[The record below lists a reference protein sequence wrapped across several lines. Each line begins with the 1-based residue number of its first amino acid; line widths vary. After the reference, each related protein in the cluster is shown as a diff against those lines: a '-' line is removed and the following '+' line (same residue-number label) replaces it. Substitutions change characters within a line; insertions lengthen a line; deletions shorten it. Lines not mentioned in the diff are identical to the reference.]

1 MPVAMV
7 VAEDLLTHGQ
17 FPVLLSSE
25 KEHRLS
31 MQASRP
37 SPSTRSAPTP
47 LPAEGDP
54 NRQLCPPSPP
64 LPFSPWSGPPAAASS
79 APSNTIGLTGLTQ
92 CEAQQCHVGA
102 SDAALSA
109 ASASMQLPTSAFAP
123 PSELIAHQHAALQLQ
138 AQHLMPQTSGTS
150 LTQLPSG
157 LPPGL
162 TSDALLQAMFQQSG
176 ALGTAPMAGGSGHA
190 FTSGPGESISGLVQ
204 PQGVGASVSQ
214 FLHSQHNTGTFL
226 DSAVG
231 ELANLPSGS
240 PEIGQL
246 AKMHS
251 MLEQVHEQLSSERQ
265 DARAWLAQLVASPAV
280 RPFKRPSGIHWR
292 CLQACDALSVQDR
305 KMRFLHLSTMI

>member
-1 MPVAMV
+1 MV

-17 FPVLLSSE
+17 FPVLLSSG
-25 KEHRLS
+25 KEHQLS

-102 SDAALSA
+102 SDAAGSA

-138 AQHLMPQTSGTS
+138 AQHLMPQTSGTAVRA
-150 LTQLPSG
+150 LTQLPSGLLASQG

-176 ALGTAPMAGGSGHA
+176 ALGTAPIAGGSGHA

-214 FLHSQHNTGTFL
+214 FLHSQHNTGNFL
-226 DSAVG
+226 GSAVG

-251 MLEQVHEQLSSERQ
+251 MLKQVHEQLSSERQ
-265 DARAWLAQLVASPAV
+265 DARALLAHLVASPAV
-280 RPFKRPSGIHWR
+280 RPFKCPS
-292 CLQACDALSVQDR
+292 LAMFASL
-305 KMRFLHLSTMI
+305 